1 MRCVT
6 PAKDA
11 PAPLDARRPERTDGR
26 PAPELRATATAPVSA
41 SHDALGGSPLDPRL
55 TFASFVIGRSNTL
68 AHAAARQVA
77 EGRRGDRVMFNPL
90 YIHAGVGLGKTHLLQ
105 AVTWAGNSG
114 SERKVL
120 YLTAEK
126 FMYGFVAALKTQTAL
141 AFKEALRGIDVLVI
155 DDLQFLQG
163 KSTQAEFCHTLNAL
177 IDAGRQVV
185 IAADRPP
192 SDLESLDDRVRSR
205 LAGGLVVEMGSLGEE
220 LRLGILKSRV
230 AAARAHHAT
239 FDVPAPVLDYL
250 ARTITHNGRDLE
262 GAVNRLL
269 AHSKLNAQPVTLEMA
284 EREVRDLIRPQ
295 EPKRIKIE
303 DIQRVVA
310 RQYNVSRSDL
320 LSSRRTANVVRPRQ
334 VAMYLAKTLTLRSL
348 PEIGRRFGGRDHTTV
363 LHAVRKIEALVAKD
377 VALVRRGRSRS
388 SASCRSNART
398 GSSPPCGTGWPVAA
412 AADRGAAGHF
422 CRKRGERPR
431 RFPCAGGHPRHL
443 AVPPRVWS
451 NPASIRLFGFQMPRR
466 CLSGR
471 PAFPSLGSGGYCNE
485 GHGRTRA
492 TAEIAGPRPS
502 RGRAPQHHSDPR
514 QRAVPRR
521 KRPAVAESHR
531 PRPRGDRNAG
541 GGNRDRRLDHRAG
554 AHVLRHRAQTA
565 RRLADR
571 AGRRRR
577 PRGAGDPRRPLALH
591 AADPAGKRFPGSRR
605 RRHDAF
611 VHAGRRRP
619 EAADRPHA
627 VRDLDRRDAL
637 LPQRHLSARA
647 GTRQGRDP
655 ARGRDRRPSAGA
667 GRSAVAEGRGR
678 HAGRD
683 RAAQDRR
690 RSAAADRG
698 Q

>member
-1 MRCVT
+1 MTNTEQDRWSRVKSRLRTTVGEDVYTSWFARMDLESVHDESVHLSVPTRFLKSWIQAHYTDRVLSCWQAEMPEVHRIDLTVRSAIRAAAPVKEVAAPIEARPVMRS
-6 PAKDA
+6 
-11 PAPLDARRPERTDGR
+11 EGR
-26 PAPELRATATAPVSA
+26 PAELRSFATAPVSA
-41 SHDALGGSPLDPRL
+41 NHDALGGSPLDPRL
-55 TFASFVIGRSNTL
+55 TFASFVVGRSNTL

-77 EGRRGDRVMFNPL
+77 EGRRGDPVMFNPL

-205 LAGGLVVEMGSLGEE
+205 LAGGLVVEMASLGEE

-230 AAARAHHAT
+230 AAARVHHAS
-239 FDVPAPVLDYL
+239 FDVPEEVLDYL

-262 GAVNRLL
+262 GAINRLL
-269 AHSKLNAQPVTLEMA
+269 AHSKLNNQPVTLEMA

-377 VALVRRGRSRS
+377 TALSEEVESL
-388 SASCRSNART
+388 
-398 GSSPPCGTGWPVAA
+398 
-412 AADRGAAGHF
+412 
-422 CRKRGERPR
+422 KRQLQE
-431 RFPCAGGHPRHL
+431 
-443 AVPPRVWS
+443 
-451 NPASIRLFGFQMPRR
+451 
-466 CLSGR
+466 
-471 PAFPSLGSGGYCNE
+471 
-485 GHGRTRA
+485 
-492 TAEIAGPRPS
+492 
-502 RGRAPQHHSDPR
+502 
-514 QRAVPRR
+514 
-521 KRPAVAESHR
+521 
-531 PRPRGDRNAG
+531 
-541 GGNRDRRLDHRAG
+541 
-554 AHVLRHRAQTA
+554 
-565 RRLADR
+565 
-571 AGRRRR
+571 
-577 PRGAGDPRRPLALH
+577 
-591 AADPAGKRFPGSRR
+591 
-605 RRHDAF
+605 
-611 VHAGRRRP
+611 
-619 EAADRPHA
+619 
-627 VRDLDRRDAL
+627 
-637 LPQRHLSARA
+637 
-647 GTRQGRDP
+647 
-655 ARGRDRRPSAGA
+655 
-667 GRSAVAEGRGR
+667 
-678 HAGRD
+678 
-683 RAAQDRR
+683 
-690 RSAAADRG
+690 
-698 Q
+698 